1 METALN
7 QAVEAY
13 EGSLG
18 ENTNGVL
25 PWSGGR
31 FALTQNRPFCLIPPY
46 LEVQLTSS
54 DSSVDWSRISVHC
67 LKVQED
73 GTTET
78 IDVRVANLDIIAS
91 DEDGAFLSDA
101 SVQVTAEA
109 LGEKETTVT
118 VDGDRTLR
126 FSAGD
131 ALAAPQ
137 AETLQ
142 QAVEQAQA
150 REKLQKQIDQ
160 LKSRMR
166 KEKQLAKQMEIR
178 RAIQRL
184 EKEMYK

>member
-1 METALN
+1 MASTILGKGFDAYVGADGNINQLYSNEVLSETARNLAKLDENGCYTDMETALN

-78 IDVRVANLDIIAS
+78 
-91 DEDGAFLSDA
+91 
-101 SVQVTAEA
+101 
-109 LGEKETTVT
+109 
-118 VDGDRTLR
+118 
-126 FSAGD
+126 
-131 ALAAPQ
+131 
-137 AETLQ
+137 
-142 QAVEQAQA
+142 
-150 REKLQKQIDQ
+150 
-160 LKSRMR
+160 
-166 KEKQLAKQMEIR
+166 
-178 RAIQRL
+178 
-184 EKEMYK
+184 